1 MGFLAK
7 FSHYYT
13 LTNLNR
19 LNNMMGQHTCS
30 SSVSNSDEATFCSG
44 TGSLMTGVSYAG
56 QSQSIRK
63 HDSAQLHGTALPSQP
78 LSWELAFVSSLK
90 DVPASWLK
98 QQRPLLCPSKCTAS
112 AKHFPAHGIWKSLCK
127 PPSLIYFPDFFK
139 PKEKM
144 SCLSCLSFLMSLCN
158 RIT

>member
-7 FSHYYT
+7 FSHQYA

-19 LNNMMGQHTCS
+19 LNNMMGQHTYS

-44 TGSLMTGVSYAG
+44 TGPHMTGGAHAG
-56 QSQSIRK
+56 QRQSIRK
-63 HDSAQLHGTALPSQP
+63 QESVQLHGTALPSHP
-78 LSWELAFVSSLK
+78 LSWEPVFISSLE

-98 QQRPLLCPSKCTAS
+98 QHRPLLYPFKCTAS
-112 AKHFPAHGIWKSLCK
+112 AKHFPACGIWKSLCK
-127 PPSLIYFPDFFK
+127 PPSLIYFLACFK

-144 SCLSCLSFLMSLCN
+144 SCLSCLSKNVPL
-158 RIT
+158 

>member
-19 LNNMMGQHTCS
+19 LNNMRGQHICS

-44 TGSLMTGVSYAG
+44 TDPHMTGGAHAG

-63 HDSAQLHGTALPSQP
+63 RESAQLHGTALPSCA
-78 LSWELAFVSSLK
+78 LSWETAFVSSLE

-98 QQRPLLCPSKCTAS
+98 QHKPLLCPSKCTAN
-112 AKHFPAHGIWKSLCK
+112 AKHFPAYGIWKTLCK
-127 PPSLIYFPDFFK
+127 PPSLIYFPTCFK
-139 PKEKM
+139 TKEKM
-144 SCLSCLSFLMSLCN
+144 SCLSCLSLCN